1 MNSLFIRVLT
11 YGLTIIVT
19 VLVVGVLVVPTL
31 VDWNRYKPEIEAAAT
46 AATGRRLTIGGNV
59 RLDFLPAPALRLN
72 GVRVANIEGGQAPA
86 MVQADTVNIGVSL
99 SALLSGRIEID
110 SITVLAPVISLETL
124 ADGRANWVFEPGAPP
139 GMGSGVRVRLQRSDI
154 EITIKSGRF
163 QYFDGPTARMEAIDE
178 VDAVIVAA
186 TVDGPYRASGQF
198 TRGGLV
204 VDFDGTFGPF
214 AQGRPAPLKLAV
226 WRSDIETRLRFSGR
240 ADLSPGR
247 RSISGRLH
255 GEADDFQTLFAALS
269 GLDRDRAP
277 RLLRGDLEFDAVV
290 SVGGGVAE
298 MNGLSFRLGELRAA
312 GAGSFRLGASSVA
325 DLAVDIESINLD
337 RFTSR
342 SGGSVRLAGPEGL
355 ASQAGRMLADLL
367 ETLGPT
373 RVSAHIT
380 LGALIHAGGLV
391 RDMKLNG
398 EFGAGKA
405 TINRFSA
412 RLPGA
417 ADVSASGKL
426 TVTDGDV
433 RFDGVFDG
441 GAGNL
446 RGVLE
451 WLGEDTS
458 GIAPDR
464 LRKTAIAGRVSAS
477 PNGLRIWD
485 ATLDLDVSH
494 LSGKFAVGFWPHR
507 SYDADLTIDR
517 FDYGAYFSSP
527 AMGMSD
533 ETTLKLAVSVDR
545 LGLMGAVL
553 RKARID
559 AEFKEDALVLKEFSF
574 DGDGVRANLSGSV
587 NGFSIIPVFDFVL
600 DLEADALSR
609 LWSMFGGPEPRWAER
624 LGPLTTKAWLTGQLA
639 SADLIVETA
648 MAGVRLDLAGGV
660 RLSIRGPRYDLDF
673 TGTHPSLTTLGR
685 LFDPK
690 FAGGAELPGAIKVTA
705 NLAGG
710 MDGVEVRSLEARI
723 GPTEVRGSA
732 KIDLGQARPKITGR
746 LTTGVL
752 NFGLLLQNPVAAIA
766 AGATGTTVPPEVKPT
781 TSKDGDGPIWPRS
794 KMSIPKVA
802 FDAEL
807 ELVPE
812 KLIWGNYSLT
822 DPRLIFDLDANSVA
836 LRQITGRLFGGA
848 LKGSAWLGGHS
859 NLAGRVR
866 ASLKGGDA
874 GAAFAREDGYTLEG
888 GRLDVEIDLASKGL
902 SPYEMIGN
910 LSGSGRLVM
919 RGGAFKGF
927 ELAAVNERIAER
939 TRQEGAIELFLAGQ
953 SDSGVTD
960 IEGIEGDI
968 RIVDGVLRSDGLR
981 VILDGGS
988 FLATGFVDL
997 LKQEVK
1003 ARTQL
1008 TFDAVPDAP
1017 PLEVGLEGTVQEPDV
1032 EFRFDA
1038 FQEYLL
1044 RTTPEQ
1050 LPAADRR

>member
-31 VDWNRYKPEIEAAAT
+31 VDWNQYKPEIEAAAT
-46 AATGRRLTIGGNV
+46 AATGRQLTIGGNV

-72 GVRVANIEGGQAPA
+72 RVRVANIEGGQAPA

-139 GMGSGVRVRLQRSDI
+139 GVGGGVRVRLQRSDI
-154 EITIKSGRF
+154 KVTIEGGRL
-163 QYFDGPTARMEAIDE
+163 QYIDGPTAHMEAIDE
-178 VDAVIVAA
+178 INAVIVAS
-186 TVDGPYRASGQF
+186 TVDGPYRASGQL
-198 TRGGLV
+198 TRGGLA

-214 AQGRPAPLKLAV
+214 TQDRPAPLKIAV

-255 GEADDFQTLFAALS
+255 GEADDFQALFAALS
-269 GLDRDRAP
+269 GLDRDSAP

-290 SVGGGVAE
+290 SVGGGVIE
-298 MNGLSFRLGELRAA
+298 MNGLSLRLGDLRAA
-312 GAGSFRLGASSVA
+312 GAGSVRLGASSVA

-342 SGGSVRLAGPEGL
+342 NGGSVRLAGPEGL
-355 ASQAGRMLADLL
+355 ASQAGRMLAQLL
-367 ETLGPT
+367 ELLGPT
-373 RVSAHIT
+373 RVSAHLT

-398 EFGAGKA
+398 EFGAGKVK
-405 TINRFSA
+405 INRFSA

-417 ADVSASGKL
+417 ADVSASGKV
-426 TVTDGDV
+426 TVTDADV

-451 WLGEDTS
+451 WLGEDTT
-458 GIAPDR
+458 GISPDR
-464 LRKTAIAGRVSAS
+464 LRKTAIAGRISAS
-477 PNGLRIWD
+477 PNGMRIWD

-494 LSGKFAVGFWPHR
+494 LSGAFAAGFWPRR
-507 SYDADLTIDR
+507 SYDVDLTIDR
-517 FDYGAYFSSP
+517 LDYGAYFSSP
-527 AMGMSD
+527 AMGLSD
-533 ETTLKLAVSVDR
+533 ETELKLAVSIDR

-559 AEFKEDALVLKEFSF
+559 AVFKEDALVLERFSF
-574 DGDGVRANLSGSV
+574 DGDGARASLSGSV
-587 NGFSIIPVFDFVL
+587 NGLAIIPVFDFVL
-600 DLEADALSR
+600 EVEADTLSR
-609 LWSMFGGPEPRWAER
+609 LWSVFGGPEPRWAER
-624 LGPLTTKAWLTGQLA
+624 LGPVTTKAWLTGQLA

-705 NLAGG
+705 NLSGG
-710 MDGVEVRSLEARI
+710 LEGTEVTSLEARI
-723 GPTEVRGSA
+723 GPTRVRGSA

-746 LTTGVL
+746 LTTGIL
-752 NFGLLLQNPVAAIA
+752 NFGLLLQNPVAAVA
-766 AGATGTTVPPEVKPT
+766 AGATGTTVPPEVKPAT
-781 TSKDGDGPIWPRS
+781 GKDGAGPIWPRS

-807 ELVPE
+807 ELIPE
-812 KLIWGNYSLT
+812 KLIWGSYSLAN
-822 DPRLIFDLDANSVA
+822 PRLIFDLDANSVA
-836 LRQITGRLFGGA
+836 LRQITGRLFGGSFE
-848 LKGSAWLGGHS
+848 GSAWLGGHS
-859 NLAGRVR
+859 NLAGRAR

-874 GAAFAREDGYTLEG
+874 GAAFGRDDNYVLEG
-888 GRLDVEIDLASKGL
+888 GRFDVEIDLASKGL
-902 SPYEMIGN
+902 SPHEMIGN
-910 LSGSGRLVM
+910 LSGRGRLAM
-919 RGGAFKGF
+919 KGGAFKGF
-927 ELAAVNERIAER
+927 ELSAVNKRIAER
-939 TRQEGAIELFLAGQ
+939 TRQEGAIELFLAGH
-953 SDSGVTD
+953 SDRGVTG

-968 RIVDGVLRSDGLR
+968 RIDSGILRSDGLR
-981 VILDGGS
+981 VNLAGGGIV
-988 FLATGFVDL
+988 ATGFVDL
-997 LKQEVK
+997 LKQEVR
-1003 ARTQL
+1003 ARTRL
-1008 TFDAVPDAP
+1008 SFKSVPDAP
-1017 PLEVGLEGTVQEPDV
+1017 PLEVAVEGTVQEPDV